1 MTYAELINVVLSFH
15 SAILLVA
22 LTAYFKYGDRSQ
34 IFAKSL
40 QGASA
45 ALEVI
50 RKGITLEL
58 VGAIK
63 PILRSSDSV
72 TSTILGPD
80 DAYFEKAIDMLDG
93 EEFRDGVREF
103 VERRAN
109 SIADCRSLTIARDRW
124 CRWAERLSKGILF
137 LLIWQSLSFIVA
149 GSGKFLTTIPLSI
162 LKGSLV
168 VSIGSVLVC
177 LGLLVP
183 VQSFHN
189 RIMDLRRKY
198 DVL

>member
-1 MTYAELINVVLSFH
+1 MTYEELINVVLSFH

-22 LTAYFKYGDRSQ
+22 LPAYFKYGDRSQ
-34 IFAKSL
+34 VFAKSL

-45 ALEVI
+45 ALETI
-50 RKGITLEL
+50 RKRIAQEL

-63 PILRSSDSV
+63 LILRSSGSV

-80 DAYFEKAIDMLDG
+80 DAYLEKAIDLLDG
-93 EEFRDGVREF
+93 EEFRDVVREF
-103 VERRAN
+103 VERSAD
-109 SIADCRSLTIARDRW
+109 SMADCRSLTISRDRW

-137 LLIWQSLSFIVA
+137 LLIWESLSFMVA
-149 GSGKFLTTIPLSI
+149 GSGKFLKAIPLSI

-168 VSIGSVLVC
+168 VTIGSVLIC

-189 RIMDLRRKY
+189 KIIDLRRKH